1 MRGWALAAAL
11 AALLAVPS
19 VAPAEPPARLL
30 LFDLEILDTSGEGAH
45 PDHAGRLE
53 RMTGVLRDGLAA
65 SGRYAVTLARES
77 AVAAELPASV
87 RSCNGCE
94 VDLGRKAGAGI
105 VATGV
110 IHKTSTLIL
119 TVEIVLRGTGDGKPV
134 ALGVADIRGDNERS
148 WRHGVEWL
156 LRHRL
161 LAPPP

>member
-1 MRGWALAAAL
+1 MRGRVATALAVLLFLPCAAL
-11 AALLAVPS
+11 
-19 VAPAEPPARLL
+19 AEPPARLL
-30 LFDLEILDTSGEGAH
+30 LFEMEMLDTSGEGAH
-45 PDHAGRLE
+45 PDHAGRLK

-65 SGRYAVTLARES
+65 SGRYTVTLAGES

-94 VDLGRKAGAGI
+94 IDLGRKAGAEI
-105 VATGV
+105 VVAGV
-110 IHKTSTLIL
+110 IHKVSTLIL
-119 TVEIVLRGTGDGKPV
+119 TVEIVMRGTGDGKPI

-161 LAPPP
+161 SAPVP